1 MGLGVVLFLLWVATQ
16 FSSVY
21 LLRRWSPEG
30 DRPVCTCFIF
40 YVAMDGRNN
49 EEKKIWIVW
58 CVFLWVF
65 SQLTNHKPQA
75 FSSCVVRRL
84 VDPFLP
90 SCHIGSYPMFPWVCY
105 ICMYVCMGVFPAVFL
120 CMSKSA

>member
-1 MGLGVVLFLLWVATQ
+1 M
-16 FSSVY
+16 
-21 LLRRWSPEG
+21 
-30 DRPVCTCFIF
+30 CTCFIF

-90 SCHIGSYPMFPWVCY
+90 SCHIGSYPMIPWVCSLRFFCACPSPHKLVQHPTAGCVADDGS
-105 ICMYVCMGVFPAVFL
+105 IAQVSF
-120 CMSKSA
+120 